1 MLTSQV
7 SCDGV
12 PVMVK
17 VVVALVVLVDFVK
30 KVLLAVPSTPELT
43 AMVTPLGGMVE
54 VTVTVRVKVGPGAGA
69 WSEPEAGLVVIVR
82 AASGV
87 LLPLEPHDSNAAPMV
102 SAASTQRMVVLM
114 K

>member
-1 MLTSQV
+1 
-7 SCDGV
+7 
-12 PVMVK
+12 
-17 VVVALVVLVDFVK
+17 
-30 KVLLAVPSTPELT
+30 
-43 AMVTPLGGMVE
+43 MVTPLGGMVD

-69 WSEPEAGLVVIVR
+69 WSEPDTGLVVMLR

-87 LLPLEPHDSNAAPMV
+87 LLPLEPQDSNAAPIV